1 MKVSRKK
8 YCLAVLFMIATLLF
22 TACNGT
28 DLQNQK
34 TNVPHEDEN
43 LIVIGVSQ
51 LGSESMW
58 RTANTN
64 SLRETFSRDNGYFLL
79 FDNARQKQENQ
90 IKAIRSF
97 ISQRVDYIVFSPI
110 VEDGWDTVLE

>member
-43 LIVIGVSQ
+43 LIVIGVWQ
-51 LGSESMW
+51 
-58 RTANTN
+58 
-64 SLRETFSRDNGYFLL
+64 
-79 FDNARQKQENQ
+79 
-90 IKAIRSF
+90 
-97 ISQRVDYIVFSPI
+97 
-110 VEDGWDTVLE
+110 

>member
-58 RTANTN
+58 RTAIPTPCVRH
-64 SLRETFSRDNGYFLL
+64 LAGIMDIFCCLIMPDKSR
-79 FDNARQKQENQ
+79 K
-90 IKAIRSF
+90 IR
-97 ISQRVDYIVFSPI
+97 
-110 VEDGWDTVLE
+110 